1 MNNKGKYPFLYFY
14 FFLKFMQKRKKTPY
28 FPYYRFTKLEEK
40 RSQNLGGEITD
51 LFSLKVIIDPNKEKL
66 GPVSGTKY
74 ILKSRFCIHD
84 GLTLFSSSVLN
95 LEDKNNLKSV

>member
-1 MNNKGKYPFLYFY
+1 
-14 FFLKFMQKRKKTPY
+14 
-28 FPYYRFTKLEEK
+28 
-40 RSQNLGGEITD
+40 LGGEITD

-74 ILKSRFCIHD
+74 ILKCRFCDHD
-84 GLTLFSSSVLN
+84 DLTFFYP